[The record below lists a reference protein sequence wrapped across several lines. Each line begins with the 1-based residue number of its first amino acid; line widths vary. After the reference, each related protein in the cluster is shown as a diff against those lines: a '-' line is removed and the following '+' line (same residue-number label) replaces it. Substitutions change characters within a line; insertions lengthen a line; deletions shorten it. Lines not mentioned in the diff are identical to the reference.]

1 MTLLKVYSF
10 RHVVKE
16 LARLADAFESLADVT
31 EADAA
36 ARFNYVRVV
45 KGLSRAEREI
55 DVSYTDEAN
64 DAARELRDRLKGS
77 AADLLADG
85 EEGPP

>member
-16 LARLADAFESLADVT
+16 LARLADAFERIADVT

-36 ARFNYVRVV
+36 ERFGYARPA

-55 DVSYTDEAN
+55 EVSYTDEAE
-64 DAARELRDRLKGS
+64 DAARELLERIKGG
-77 AADLLADG
+77 AADLL
-85 EEGPP
+85 EEEEENV